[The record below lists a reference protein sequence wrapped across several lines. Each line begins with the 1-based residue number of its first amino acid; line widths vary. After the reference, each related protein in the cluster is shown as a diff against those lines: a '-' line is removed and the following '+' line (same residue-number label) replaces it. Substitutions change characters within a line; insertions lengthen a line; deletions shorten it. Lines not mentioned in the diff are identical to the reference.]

1 MSYYNGMTIDEIAD
15 ASMFEEEEHSRFNF
29 EHYKNCKDCYDDHLD
44 FIEDQRMDMEFDI
57 AIEAANN
64 ED

>member
-1 MSYYNGMTIDEIAD
+1 MK
-15 ASMFEEEEHSRFNF
+15 EEHSRLDHD
-29 EHYKNCKDCYDDHLD
+29 HYKNCKDCYDDHLD